1 VTVINLPTRE
11 REQIP
16 PKPDHELRGFVD
28 GFAAGDYGYFVPNFN
43 GDFFGKVVRLNMKT
57 DTIQFVD
64 LMQDGAFL
72 SGFSGGFTHTSRRIC
87 CDAQMGHRA
96 KKNDPLAVCTPFD
109 FDRDNQDEWRFAKIR
124 NYGGSL
130 DSVAK
135 AYHHN
140 PVIKPEDSCFP
151 NCPDNPFSNQVTEM
165 RQPPWEPS
173 SFEMP
178 AWVYDVMSF
187 EEWISAPDE
196 PNGILGFNAI
206 QPIVGQ
212 YPIGIQDWISEELP
226 NWVLYDEIRK
236 RLEARAGGSKHT
248 GAPAKYPAAPGFTTM
263 STDAITAFHMY
274 RSKNIQNDQM
284 NKDWL

>member
-1 VTVINLPTRE
+1 MDPDLRGFSNGFTWGNFGVLVPFTNDHINYREKRSFGKVVKIDLTKFDLSAVTVINLPTRK

-64 LMQDGAFL
+64 LTQDGAFL
-72 SGFSGGFTHTSRRIC
+72 SGYSGGFTHTSRRIC

-130 DSVAK
+130 DSVAHF
-135 AYHHN
+135 YHHN
-140 PVIKPEDSCFP
+140 PVVKPEASCFP
-151 NCPDNPFSNQVTEM
+151 NCPDNPFRNEIREM
-165 RQPPWEPS
+165 RIPPWEPS

-196 PNGILGFNAI
+196 ARGILGFNAI
-206 QPIVGQ
+206 QPIVDQ
-212 YPIGIQDWISEELP
+212 YPIGIQ
-226 NWVLYDEIRK
+226 VGVRV
-236 RLEARAGGSKHT
+236 HT
-248 GAPAKYPAAPGFTTM
+248 TLVKA
-263 STDAITAFHMY
+263 H
-274 RSKNIQNDQM
+274 
-284 NKDWL
+284 